1 MNVVLPRPTFCRTLV
16 WVRERPMFQ
25 VSSYYD
31 TELRVSQE
39 FFQPLLLANQPNL
52 ALQGSSKGSSF
63 PSTLFLDRLF
73 PENMVCQCD
82 SLSNLAFSAS
92 ASLGTQARSR
102 KGPFTSWHR
111 PHLLMGETLVIYTS
125 GYISYLKKGLLTCW
139 NKKCIYFHPV
149 FILPHPYLMILIL
162 FRVFPLWFYISDF
175 SFVCFVRDWIQ
186 NCFLFFDGFEIFEKK
201 HYSGIL
207 KLEFKRDFFSF

>member
-25 VSSYYD
+25 VSSD

-39 FFQPLLLANQPNL
+39 FFQPFLLANQPNL

-73 PENMVCQCD
+73 PENLVCQCD

-111 PHLLMGETLVIYTS
+111 PHLLMEEKTCDLHLRVHFFT
-125 GYISYLKKGLLTCW
+125 LKKGCW
-139 NKKCIYFHPV
+139 LVEIRNLSTSILSSFFH
-149 FILPHPYLMILIL
+149 ILIWWYL
-162 FRVFPLWFYISDF
+162 
-175 SFVCFVRDWIQ
+175 SFLGSSLCGFIFQ
-186 NCFLFFDGFEIFEKK
+186 IFFFLVLLEIEFEIVF
-201 HYSGIL
+201 YSLMVL
-207 KLEFKRDFFSF
+207 KFLRRNITQVF